1 MTALFPIP
9 TSWAWTTLGE
19 IAEVVG
25 GVTKDTKKQSDPG
38 LPEVPYLRVANV
50 QRGYLDLR
58 EITKIR
64 VPESTLTKL
73 RLLPG
78 DVLLNEGGDRDK
90 LGRGWF
96 WSGQISN
103 CIHQNHVFRARL
115 SERAAL
121 PRFLAWYIND
131 PARQWFDQHAAQSV
145 NLASIS
151 LSTIKQ
157 LPVPLPP
164 LDEQN
169 RIVATLDDYLS
180 RLDAAR
186 YELDKTASRSARLH
200 ADIRETFLNPWS
212 TEVTQLGLILREPLA
227 NGRSVQT
234 NPHGFPVLRLTALRD
249 GYLDLDER
257 KGGEWTL
264 KDAKPFLVRK
274 GDFFISRG
282 NGSLSRVGR
291 GGLLAVDPDPVAFP
305 DTLIRARVNELYLL
319 PDFLRLI
326 WDSRG
331 IRRQIEGAARTT
343 AGIYKINQQ
352 IVEQL
357 SIPIPP
363 LQAQER
369 IIAEFDDI
377 SSKILHARYAT
388 VSSATRADKLRTS
401 LLAEAFSGR
410 LLRQDPSDEPA
421 SVLLDRIRAE
431 RAAQTEG
438 TQRRSRAKLSRQKEM
453 LL

>member
-1 MTALFPIP
+1 MTALFLTPA
-9 TSWAWTTLGE
+9 SWVWTTLGE

-25 GVTKDTKKQSDPG
+25 GVTKDTKKQSDPN

-58 EITKIR
+58 KIAKIR
-64 VPESTLTKL
+64 VPESTLEKL

-90 LGRGWF
+90 LGRGWI
-96 WSGQISN
+96 WDGQILN

-115 SERAAL
+115 HEETVLS
-121 PRFLAWYIND
+121 RFLALYIND

-151 LSTIKQ
+151 LSTIKR

-164 LDEQN
+164 LEEQD
-169 RIVATLDDYLS
+169 RIVAALDDHLS

-186 YELDKTASRSARLH
+186 YELDQTATRSTRLH
-200 ADIRETFLNPWS
+200 ADVREALLNPWS
-212 TEVTQLGLILREPLA
+212 TEVTRFGLILREPLA

-249 GYLDLDER
+249 GFLDLDER
-257 KGGEWTL
+257 KGGEWTFE
-264 KDAKPFLVRK
+264 DARPFLVRK

-291 GGLLAVDPDPVAFP
+291 GALLTIEPDPVAFP
-305 DTLIRARVNELYLL
+305 DTLIRARINELHML
-319 PDFLRLI
+319 PGFLRLV

-331 IRRQIEGAARTT
+331 IRRQVESAARTT

-352 IVEQL
+352 VIEQL
-357 SIPIPP
+357 WLPTPP
-363 LQAQER
+363 LEAQER
-369 IIAEFDDI
+369 IIAEFDAI
-377 SSKILHARYAT
+377 SSKILHARYAAE
-388 VSSATRADKLRTS
+388 SSATRADKLRTS
-401 LLAEAFSGR
+401 LLAEAFSGC
-410 LLRQDPSDEPA
+410 LVTQNPTDEPA
-421 SVLLDRIRAE
+421 SVLLDRIRAK
-431 RAAQTEG
+431 RA
-438 TQRRSRAKLSRQKEM
+438 TQPGRGRGRSRAKPSRQKET

>member
-1 MTALFPIP
+1 M
-9 TSWAWTTLGE
+9 LGE

-25 GVTKDTKKQSDPG
+25 GVTKDTKKQSDPT

-64 VPESTLTKL
+64 VPESTVTKL

-90 LGRGWF
+90 LGRGWV
-96 WSGQISN
+96 WEGQIPN

-115 SERAAL
+115 PMEAVL
-121 PRFLAWYIND
+121 PKFLAWYIND

-164 LDEQN
+164 LDEQD
-169 RIVATLDDYLS
+169 RIVAALDDHLS
-180 RLDAAR
+180 RLDATR
-186 YELDKTASRSARLH
+186 YEFDKIANRSISLH
-200 ADIRETFLNPWS
+200 VGVREALLNPWS
-212 TEVTQLGLILREPLA
+212 TKLTQLGLMLREPLA

-234 NPHGFPVLRLTALRD
+234 DPQGFPVIRLTALRD

-257 KGGEWTL
+257 KGGAWTFEE
-264 KDAKPFLVRK
+264 AKPFLVRK

-291 GGLLAVDPDPVAFP
+291 GALLAIKPDPVAFP
-305 DTLIRARVNELYLL
+305 DTLIRARVNELHIL

-331 IRRQIEGAARTT
+331 VRRQIEEAARTT

-352 IVEQL
+352 IIEQVR
-357 SIPIPP
+357 IPIPP
-363 LQAQER
+363 LQVQQQ
-369 IIAEFDDI
+369 IMAEFDAI
-377 SSKILHARYAT
+377 TSKILHARSA
-388 VSSATRADKLRTS
+388 VASSATRADKFRTS
-401 LLAEAFSGR
+401 LLAKAFSGR
-410 LLRQDPSDEPA
+410 LVMQDPADEPA
-421 SVLLDRIRAE
+421 PALLDRIRAQ
-431 RAAQTEG
+431 RAAQSTAG
-438 TQRRSRAKLSRQKEM
+438 QGRSRAKHSQQKEM